1 MTETRPVHSGFRSR
15 KRQEWVDVFIQ
26 ESLRDQL
33 RTMAVRYAKLRAA
46 VQNWA
51 KSRGLENEGNHLH
64 EMLREVGRWP
74 ERDER
79 TDDER
84 AVDEVRFVGAHRRMR
99 GR

>member
-1 MTETRPVHSGFRSR
+1 MSGVTAGQRR
-15 KRQEWVDVFIQ
+15 ARRQEWVDVFIQ

-51 KSRGLENEGNHLH
+51 KSRGLENEGAHLH

-74 ERDER
+74 ETR
-79 TDDER
+79 TDEER